1 MEFFSGKSICEGIVI
16 GKIRY
21 YSKCRNNT
29 ERVLIDDSAAEIER
43 FSKAKEI
50 AKKRFMALRDK
61 AAREISEAKAM
72 IFEVYAMLL
81 EDTGFNDSVVNII
94 NSEKTN
100 AEYAVAATGDRLAAK
115 FSQMDDEYFRAR
127 SVDVKDICDSLVRIL
142 MNESTDIEELNEPV
156 IIAAED
162 LTPAETVQLDKSKL
176 LSFVTECGTLNSHT
190 AILARTMNL
199 PSLVGVSVDENLDGK
214 LAIVD
219 GIKGQLIVEP
229 DAETIVKYR
238 ALAEKDR
245 LNKQL
250 LMQLKGKPCVT
261 QSGKEI
267 MLYANI
273 GSVDDVDAA
282 LENDAAGIGLFRSEF
297 LYLEKSDYPTEEE
310 QYEAYKKVVQ
320 AMDGRKVIIRTF
332 DIGADK
338 QADYFNPEQED
349 NPAMGY
355 RAIRICLDRTD
366 VFKTQLRAI
375 YRAAA
380 HGNVAVMFPMVIS
393 LEEVLEIKKICEQV
407 MDDLKN
413 EDVEYGEAEL
423 GIMIETPAAVM
434 ISDILADEVD
444 FFSIGTNDLTQFT
457 LAVDRYNSKLDKYY
471 NPHHEAVL
479 RMIRT
484 VIDNG
489 HAGGCW
495 VGICGELGADTSLTD
510 KLISMGIDEISVSP
524 SNILQVKK
532 AIREAEG

>member
-21 YSKCRNNT
+21 YSKRRNNI
-29 ERVLIDDSAAEIER
+29 ERVLIDDCAAESER

-50 AKKRFMALRDK
+50 AKKRYIALRDK

-81 EDTGFNDSVVNII
+81 EDAGFNDSVVDII
-94 NSEKTN
+94 NSEKAN
-100 AEYAVAATGDRLAAK
+100 AEYAVAVTGDRLVAK

-176 LSFVTECGTLNSHT
+176 LSLVTECGTLNSHT

-199 PSLVGVSVDENLDGK
+199 PSLVGVSVDERWDGK
-214 LAIVD
+214 FAIVD

-229 DAETIVKYR
+229 DEETLANYR

-245 LNKQL
+245 LSKEL

-413 EDVEYGEAEL
+413 EGVEYGEAEI

>member
-81 EDTGFNDSVVNII
+81 EDTGFNDSVVDII

-261 QSGKEI
+261 QNGKGI